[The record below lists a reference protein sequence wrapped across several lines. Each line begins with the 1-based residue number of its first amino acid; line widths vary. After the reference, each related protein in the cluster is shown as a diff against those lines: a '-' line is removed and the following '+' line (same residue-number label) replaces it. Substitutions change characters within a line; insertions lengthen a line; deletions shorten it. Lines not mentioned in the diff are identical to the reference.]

1 MTSPQ
6 RTTRLAGAMY
16 LVLFVCGSFSIFVRS
31 GLVVPGDARAT
42 SANILASEFLFR
54 LQLVSEL
61 VMSVAWLMVAFLLYI
76 LFKSV
81 HRHLALLFLLFAAI
95 GVATICANMVFQAG
109 VLVVLGEKGFVA
121 GMDTAYLQAQVGMFL
136 TLFSRG
142 WTISG
147 IFTGLWLYP
156 LGLLVI
162 KSGYVPRVFGIGLI
176 VGCFGYLTPVVTVFL
191 VPQLAKFNLA
201 IMSVSGMVE
210 VSFGLWLLFKGAN
223 PPPDLQPGAQ
233 GFVPS
238 NNETYE

>member
-6 RTTRLAGAMY
+6 LTARLAGAMY

-31 GLVVPGDARAT
+31 GMVVPGDARAT

-61 VMSVAWLMVAFLLYI
+61 VMSIAWLMVAFLLYI
-76 LFKSV
+76 LFRTV
-81 HRHLALLFLLFAAI
+81 HRHMALLFLLFAAI

-109 VLVVLGEKGFVA
+109 VLVVLKETGFAV
-121 GMDTAYLQAQVGMFL
+121 GMDTAFLQAQAGMFL
-136 TLFSRG
+136 ALFSRG

-162 KSGYVPRVFGIGLI
+162 KSGYVPRLFGIGLI
-176 VGCFGYLTPVVTVFL
+176 IGCFGYLILVVTVFL
-191 VPQLAKFNLA
+191 VPQLTKFNLA
-201 IMSVSGMVE
+201 IMSVSGIVE
-210 VSFGLWLLFKGAN
+210 VSFGLWLLFKGVN
-223 PPPDLQPGAQ
+223 TPSDLQVGAQ
-233 GFVPS
+233 GVVPTT
-238 NNETYE
+238 NE

>member
-6 RTTRLAGAMY
+6 RTAHMAGAMY
-16 LVLFVCGSFSIFVRS
+16 LVLFACGSFSIFVRS
-31 GLVVPGDARAT
+31 
-42 SANILASEFLFR
+42 
-54 LQLVSEL
+54 
-61 VMSVAWLMVAFLLYI
+61 
-76 LFKSV
+76 
-81 HRHLALLFLLFAAI
+81 
-95 GVATICANMVFQAG
+95 
-109 VLVVLGEKGFVA
+109 

-147 IFTGLWLYP
+147 IFTGLWLFP

-176 VGCFGYLTPVVTVFL
+176 IGCFGYLIPVVTVFL

-201 IMSVSGMVE
+201 IMSISGIIE

-223 PPPDLQPGAQ
+223 TPADLQSGAQ
-233 GFVPS
+233 
-238 NNETYE
+238 

>member
-6 RTTRLAGAMY
+6 RTAHMAGAMY

-31 GLVVPGDARAT
+31 GMVVPGDALAT

-61 VMSVAWLMVAFLLYI
+61 VMSIAWLMVAFLLYI
-76 LFKSV
+76 LFRTV
-81 HRHLALLFLLFAAI
+81 HRHMALLFLLFAAI

-109 VLVVLGEKGFVA
+109 VLVVLGETGVVA

-136 TLFSRG
+136 ALFSRG

-147 IFTGLWLYP
+147 IFTGLWLFP

-162 KSGYVPRVFGIGLI
+162 KSGYVPRAFGIALI
-176 VGCFGYLTPVVTVFL
+176 IACFGYLIPVLTVFL

-201 IMSVSGMVE
+201 IMSISGIIE
-210 VSFGLWLLFKGAN
+210 VSFGLWLLFKGAT
-223 PPPDLQPGAQ
+223 PPADLQSGAQ
-233 GFVPS
+233 
-238 NNETYE
+238 